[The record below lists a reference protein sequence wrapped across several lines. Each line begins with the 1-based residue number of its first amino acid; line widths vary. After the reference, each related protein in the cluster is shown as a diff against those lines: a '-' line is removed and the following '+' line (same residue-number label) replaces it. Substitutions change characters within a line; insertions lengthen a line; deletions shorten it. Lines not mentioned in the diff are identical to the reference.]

1 MLATQA
7 NSELKPDA
15 AQQLLRIARD
25 LVVELH
31 PGHRVNHVDLESVLD
46 RDLGIDSL
54 SRVELVMRIERAFD
68 VQLPEHTFAAAETVS
83 DLLRAVQ
90 IATPHTAI
98 SSDETIEFVSGSA
111 TLPKQAR
118 TLVEML
124 DWHVERHADRP
135 HIRLHQSDR
144 EDHVITYG
152 DLYSRATRT
161 ASALQDLGVE
171 AGDRVAIMLPTS
183 VSYFDSFYGVVLAGA
198 VPVPIYPPV
207 RRSQLADHLNRQSA
221 ILGNCQPKVLITVA
235 EAKTMAHLLKAQ
247 VPVLRRIVTPDELL
261 QVDASYQSP
270 VVREDDIAFLQYTSG
285 STGNPKGVV
294 LTHRNLLANIF
305 ADGNHIQAND
315 QDVFVSWLPLYHDM
329 GLIGA
334 WLGSL
339 YFAVPLVCMS
349 PLTFL
354 GRPQRWL
361 WAIHR
366 YRGTL
371 SAAPNFAYELCIT
384 KVRDKDIEG
393 LDLSSWRVA
402 FNGAEAVSPQT
413 IEHFTQR
420 YSSYGFRPETM
431 YPVYGLAECTVGLA
445 FPPLGR
451 PPLIDR
457 IERDALMRHGQAIT
471 ANESDDNTVRFVASG
486 QPLSDHEIRI
496 VDEQDRELPD
506 RREGRLQFRGPS
518 TTSGY
523 YRKPDVTRSLFHV
536 GWLDSGDRAYMVDRD
551 IFITGR
557 QKDIIIRAGR
567 NIYPEELE
575 EALGHIEGVRTGRVA
590 VFGSDDPDSGTER
603 LIVVAETR
611 KNNEADRI
619 TLREKISALAN
630 DLAGTPPDEVVLAP
644 AGTVLKTS
652 SGKLRRSD
660 CRAMF
665 EQNAIGKA
673 RPALW
678 WQLTQIGIRGTRPQV
693 LRVSKLIS
701 SNLYAVW
708 CWTCFVL
715 LAAASWLALYVLPN
729 AHLRWRFMHNA
740 VHALARI
747 TGTSFHIEGIE
758 NLPSD
763 KPCVL
768 VANHASYLDGYVMV
782 GAIPK
787 PFSFVAKAELKQK
800 PAVYRFLK
808 RIGVLFVERLD
819 KQKAAADA
827 KRIAVAARNKTRVM
841 FFPEG
846 TFKRMPGVL
855 PFHMGAFTTANENNI
870 PVVPIAIRGTRYI
883 LRAESW
889 FPRRGSVMV
898 NFGEPIYPAKTSDDH
913 DAQWIDAVAL
923 RDKARQYV
931 VQHCREP
938 DLVNL

>member
-1 MLATQA
+1 LLATQV
-7 NSELKPDA
+7 NPEQKPDA
-15 AQQLLRIARD
+15 AQQLLHIVRD

-31 PGHRVNHVDLESVLD
+31 PGHGVNDIALGSVLD

-83 DLLRAVQ
+83 DLFRAVQ
-90 IATPHTAI
+90 NATPYAAK
-98 SSDETIEFVSGSA
+98 SSDEAIEIISGSA
-111 TLPKQAR
+111 TLPKQAT
-118 TLVEML
+118 TLIEML
-124 DWHVERHADRP
+124 DWHVQRHADRP
-135 HIRLHQSDR
+135 HIRLYQSNRD
-144 EDHVITYG
+144 DHVITYG
-152 DLYSRATRT
+152 DLYLSARRT
-161 ASALQDLGVE
+161 AASLQRLGVE
-171 AGDRVAIMLPTS
+171 TGDRVAIMLPTS
-183 VSYFDSFYGVVLAGA
+183 ASYFDAFFGIVLAGA

-207 RRSQLADHLNRQSA
+207 RRSQLADHLARQSA
-221 ILGNCQPKVLITVA
+221 ILNNCQPKVLVTVQ
-235 EAKTMAHLLKAQ
+235 EAKTLAHLLKAQ
-247 VPVLRRIVTPDELL
+247 VPDLHRIVTPEDLL
-261 QVDASYQSP
+261 QNDFDYQPP
-270 VVREDDIAFLQYTSG
+270 VVRDNDIAFLQYTSG

-305 ADGNHIQAND
+305 ADGEHIKAND

-354 GRPQRWL
+354 SRPQRWL

-371 SAAPNFAYELCIT
+371 SAAPNFAYELCVT

-402 FNGAEAVSPQT
+402 LNGAEAVSPQT
-413 IEHFTQR
+413 VEHFIHR
-420 YSSYGFRPETM
+420 YATHGFRPETM

-451 PPLIDR
+451 LPFIDR
-457 IERDALMRHGQAIT
+457 IERDPLMSQGRAIE
-471 ANESDDNTVRFVASG
+471 AREGDDNAVRFVASG
-486 QPLSDHEIRI
+486 QPLSNHEIRI
-496 VDEQDRELPD
+496 VDDQDRELPD
-506 RREGRLQFRGPS
+506 RQEGRLQFRGPS
-518 TTSGY
+518 ATSGY
-523 YRKPDVTRSLFHV
+523 YRQSEVTRSLFHD
-536 GWLDSGDRAYMVDRD
+536 GWLDSGDRAYTVNGD

-567 NIYPEELE
+567 NIYPEEME

-611 KNNEADRI
+611 KNDDADRI
-619 TLREKISALAN
+619 VLREKITALSN
-630 DLAGTPPDEVVLAP
+630 DLVGTPPDEVVLAP

-660 CRAMF
+660 CRALF
-665 EQNAIGKA
+665 EQNAIGKV

-678 WQLTQIGIRGTRPQV
+678 WQLTQLGFRGTKPQL
-693 LRVSKLIS
+693 LRAGRLII
-701 SNLYAVW
+701 NHLYAAW
-708 CWTCFVL
+708 CWVCFVL
-715 LAAASWLALYVLPN
+715 LAGVTWLALYMLPTPR
-729 AHLRWRFMHNA
+729 LRWRFMHNT
-740 VHALARI
+740 VRILAGI
-747 TGTSFHIEGIE
+747 TGTPFHVEGLE
-758 NLPSD
+758 QVLPN

-768 VANHASYLDGYVMV
+768 VANHASYLDGYVLV
-782 GAIPK
+782 GTIPH

-827 KRIAVAARNKTRVM
+827 KNIALAARDKNAVM

-846 TFKRMPGVL
+846 TFKRMPGLL
-855 PFHMGAFTTANENNI
+855 PFHMGAFVTAVENEVPVI
-870 PVVPIAIRGTRYI
+870 PVAIRGTRHI
-883 LRAESW
+883 LRADSW
-889 FPRRGSVMV
+889 FPRRGSVSV
-898 NFGEPIYPAKTSDDH
+898 NIGESIYPSKSSDGH
-913 DAQWIDAVAL
+913 DGQWADAVAL
-923 RDKARQYV
+923 RDQARRYIL
-931 VQHCREP
+931 QHCREP
-938 DLVNL
+938 DLVKS